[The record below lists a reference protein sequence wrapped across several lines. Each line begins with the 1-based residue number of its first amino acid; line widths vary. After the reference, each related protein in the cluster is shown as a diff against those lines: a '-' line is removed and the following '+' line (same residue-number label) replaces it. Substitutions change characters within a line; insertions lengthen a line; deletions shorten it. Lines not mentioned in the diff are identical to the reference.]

1 MSASAYSSPPERRPL
16 RTDSVLAIDT
26 PGAPPVPPPWVR
38 VPAAGAASG
47 AAGPPPPEAG
57 GPAGMTRVLD
67 TIWSSDGGGQG
78 GRPLDEAL
86 SNLGQVYVEGSQVVW
101 QPPADLDPI
110 YQDYLAESLAQLN
123 RLIEA
128 GVMVI
133 EGDGTLRPVTTEV
146 PTTPTEA

>member
-1 MSASAYSSPPERRPL
+1 MSASAYSSPERRPL

-26 PGAPPVPPPWVR
+26 PGASPVPPPWVR
-38 VPAAGAASG
+38 VPAAGAALG
-47 AAGPPPPEAG
+47 AAAPPTAEAG

-86 SNLGQVYVEGSQVVW
+86 STLGEIYVEGSQVVW
-101 QPPADLDPI
+101 EPPTDLDPT
-110 YQDYLAESLAQLN
+110 YQDYLAESVAQLN

-128 GVMVI
+128 GVMAI
-133 EGDGTLRPVTTEV
+133 DAEGTLRPAATEV
-146 PTTPTEA
+146 PTGSTEA